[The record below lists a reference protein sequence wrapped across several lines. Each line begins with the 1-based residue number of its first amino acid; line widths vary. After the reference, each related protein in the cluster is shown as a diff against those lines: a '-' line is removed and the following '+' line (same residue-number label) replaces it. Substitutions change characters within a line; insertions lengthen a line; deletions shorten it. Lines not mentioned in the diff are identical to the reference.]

1 MKTGEGIAGG
11 RPTTQGDEFRTK
23 SYPRFSLFISCE
35 VVRDSTRLFLFE
47 AGLPG
52 VRVGY
57 WAGPKRGLV
66 TFIKRKVYI
75 ISLNFHES
83 SFFLSQLQNQIKHIP
98 QLLKPFILPLGS
110 AISGFVFSFLFILA
124 ESLKNHSK
132 SQKNHKME
140 NLILLD
146 ST

>member
-1 MKTGEGIAGG
+1 MCKGRFPFLPGQLSHGGSEVKTGEGIAGG

-23 SYPRFSLFISCE
+23 SYPRFSLFINCE
-35 VVRDSTRLFLFE
+35 VVRDSKRLFLFE

-83 SFFLSQLQNQIKHIP
+83 SFFLSELQNRIKHIP
-98 QLLKPFILPLGS
+98 QLLKPFILPPWLGYKR
-110 AISGFVFSFLFILA
+110 FCFFFFIYFG
-124 ESLKNHSK
+124 
-132 SQKNHKME
+132 
-140 NLILLD
+140 
-146 ST
+146 